1 MLLLSS
7 GKVSLYLNVFEQTE
21 FVCLLLCFLSMSHLC
36 ICVCVCVF
44 TCVCVYLCVCV
55 QHLQE
60 GRKAQQHLDQCW
72 KQMDNVSVEEGG

>member
-1 MLLLSS
+1 MSFIVFS
-7 GKVSLYLNVFEQTE
+7 VNVSLMYL
-21 FVCLLLCFLSMSHLC
+21 
-36 ICVCVCVF
+36 CVCVCVYL
-44 TCVCVYLCVCV
+44 CVCLLVCVCV